1 MVVVVL
7 LGSGE
12 KIRVWQWRRND
23 LRSGAPNNYTVRAE
37 KLLINYS

>member
-12 KIRVWQWRRND
+12 KIHVWQWRRND
-23 LRSGAPNNYTVRAE
+23 FRSGGPNNYTVHAE